1 MSNSSKINY
10 ALLNE
15 LDTFVQNTS
24 AVNKVAFVPS
34 PKVAQQQAI
43 AQEEQAAAEQAAQQA
58 AQGGQPQQAPPASP
72 GDVMGALQ
80 ELSGML
86 EQTFGQ
92 MGQILSQIRTQQN
105 QSLQILMQMQ
115 VAGSYAPG
123 GAGGAA
129 AKPKKV
135 SPDERIDAL
144 EQKITQMTA
153 GIAGGAPAP
162 AGPPAGDPAAAQQA
176 AQPQPGAA
184 PQA

>member
-1 MSNSSKINY
+1 MSKLNY

-15 LDTFVQNTS
+15 LDTFIQNTD
-24 AVNKVAFVPS
+24 AATKVAFVPS

-43 AQEEQAAAEQAAQQA
+43 AQEEQAMQQQAAQQA
-58 AQGGQPQQAPPASP
+58 AQGGQAQQAPPSP

-92 MGQILSQIRTQQN
+92 MGQILSQIQTQQN

-123 GAGGAA
+123 GGAGAA
-129 AKPKKV
+129 KQKKV

-153 GIAGGAPAP
+153 GIAGTPAP
-162 AGPPAGDPAAAQQA
+162 AGPPAGDPAAAGQP
-176 AQPQPGAA
+176 QPQPGAA